1 MDRKKLPIGYDDFR
15 EIREQGFY
23 YIDKSLMI
31 RDFIETGD
39 TATLIVR
46 PQHFG
51 KTLGMTMM
59 REFFDIMADS
69 REIFDGLAIMQTPYA
84 GQINSC
90 PVIFLTFK
98 NCKGS
103 SSAELIFTLKQE
115 LLREYRRFKEV
126 VEENLNQNSY
136 DYEDYWKTVDILKDK
151 DSAYIYLTTS
161 LANLTRIVSAC
172 FKKDPILLIDEYD
185 QPILSSYEYG
195 YENEL
200 GTFFS
205 IFLGSALKGN
215 PSLAQ
220 ALLTGIQH
228 VAKRSIFS
236 DLNNLRSYTVMNRHY
251 ASYFGLTIPETTRI
265 LNDYGLEFNEDVR
278 RMYSGYQFAGIEIC
292 NPWSILN
299 YADNRVLN
307 NYWTNISYNYLIR
320 QALTKT
326 NENFWRGF
334 DSLLVGKETTVW
346 LDLDTSYVERE
357 GIYTLRGLLV
367 NTGYLTVLQRIDAMS
382 AVVRIPN
389 DEVMSELLGIVTEI
403 CNIEGQGLEVQNE

>member
-1 MDRKKLPIGYDDFR
+1 M
-15 EIREQGFY
+15 
-23 YIDKSLMI
+23 
-31 RDFIETGD
+31 
-39 TATLIVR
+39 
-46 PQHFG
+46 
-51 KTLGMTMM
+51 
-59 REFFDIMADS
+59 
-69 REIFDGLAIMQTPYA
+69 
-84 GQINSC
+84 
-90 PVIFLTFK
+90 
-98 NCKGS
+98 
-103 SSAELIFTLKQE
+103 
-115 LLREYRRFKEV
+115 
-126 VEENLNQNSY
+126 
-136 DYEDYWKTVDILKDK
+136 
-151 DSAYIYLTTS
+151 
-161 LANLTRIVSAC
+161 
-172 FKKDPILLIDEYD
+172 
-185 QPILSSYEYG
+185 
-195 YENEL
+195 
-200 GTFFS
+200 
-205 IFLGSALKGN
+205 GSALKGN
-215 PSLAQ
+215 QSLAQ

-265 LNDYGLEFNEDVR
+265 LSDYGLEFNEDVR

-307 NYWTNISYNYLIR
+307 NYWTNISSNYLIR
-320 QALTKT
+320 QALTKM

-389 DEVMSELLGIVTEI
+389 DEVMSELLRIVTEI
-403 CNIEGQGLEVQNE
+403 CGIEGQGLEVQNE